1 MDNLLNQKSFK
12 INDIIKI
19 LPHRYPFILI
29 DRIDIIEKGKSLI
42 ALKNMTINE
51 PFFQGHYPDRP
62 IMPGVLIFESIF
74 QTGAIMMGKR
84 ISNEGKIPV
93 LTRVNNIKLKHAVNP
108 GDTLQI
114 EVKLKD
120 LVSSAAYMTGK
131 ASVNGK
137 TAVSLEFTAM
147 LVEDVK

>member
-1 MDNLLNQKSFK
+1 MSQDFLQY
-12 INDIIKI
+12 I
-19 LPHRYPFILI
+19 PHRPPFLFVDKVIEEVDDTIKAEKTIYP
-29 DRIDIIEKGKSLI
+29 D
-42 ALKNMTINE
+42 E

-131 ASVNGK
+131 ASVNG
-137 TAVSLEFTAM
+137 TIAVSLEFTAM

>member
-1 MDNLLNQKSFK
+1 MSKDFLQY
-12 INDIIKI
+12 I
-19 LPHRYPFILI
+19 PHRPPFLFVDRVTEETRDSIKAEKFI
-29 DRIDIIEKGKSLI
+29 DPK
-42 ALKNMTINE
+42 E

-84 ISNEGKIPV
+84 IANKGRIPV

-108 GDTLQI
+108 GDTLQT
-114 EVKLKD
+114 EVKLND
-120 LVSSAAYMTGK
+120 LISSAAYMSGK

-137 TAVSLEFTAM
+137 TAVTLEFTAM
-147 LVEDVK
+147 LVEDAN

>member
-1 MDNLLNQKSFK
+1 MSQDFLQY
-12 INDIIKI
+12 I
-19 LPHRYPFILI
+19 PHRPPFLFVDKVTEEFDDTIKA
-29 DRIDIIEKGKSLI
+29 EK
-42 ALKNMTINE
+42 TVDPDE
-51 PFFQGHYPDRP
+51 PFFQGHYPNRP

-84 ISNEGKIPV
+84 IDNEGKIPV

-120 LVSSAAYMTGK
+120 LVSSAAYMIGK

-137 TAVSLEFTAM
+137 TAVTLEFTAM

>member
-1 MDNLLNQKSFK
+1 MSQDFLQY
-12 INDIIKI
+12 I
-19 LPHRYPFILI
+19 PHRPPFLFV
-29 DRIDIIEKGKSLI
+29 DKVIEEVDDTIK
-42 ALKNMTINE
+42 AEKNINPNE

-93 LTRVNNIKLKHAVNP
+93 LTRVNNIKLKHAVLP
-108 GDTLQI
+108 GDTLQV
-114 EVKLKD
+114 EVTLKD
-120 LVSSAAYMTGK
+120 LVSTAAYMTGK

-137 TAVSLEFTAM
+137 TAVSLEFSAM
-147 LVEDVK
+147 LVEETK

>member
-1 MDNLLNQKSFK
+1 MPQDFLQY
-12 INDIIKI
+12 I
-19 LPHRYPFILI
+19 PHRPPFLFVDKVIEETTDTIKTEKFI
-29 DRIDIIEKGKSLI
+29 DSE
-42 ALKNMTINE
+42 E

-84 ISNEGKIPV
+84 IANEGRIPV
-93 LTRVNNIKLKHAVNP
+93 LTRVNKIKLKHAVNP
-108 GDTLQI
+108 SDTLQI
-114 EVKLKD
+114 EVKLKN

-137 TAVSLEFTAM
+137 VAVTLEFTAM

>member
-1 MDNLLNQKSFK
+1 MSQDFLQY
-12 INDIIKI
+12 I
-19 LPHRYPFILI
+19 PHRPPFLFVDKVIEEVDDTIKAEKFI
-29 DRIDIIEKGKSLI
+29 DPD
-42 ALKNMTINE
+42 E

-84 ISNEGKIPV
+84 ISNKGKIPV

>member
-1 MDNLLNQKSFK
+1 MSQDFLQY
-12 INDIIKI
+12 I
-19 LPHRYPFILI
+19 PHRPPFLFVDKVTEEFDDTIKA
-29 DRIDIIEKGKSLI
+29 EKTVGPD
-42 ALKNMTINE
+42 E
-51 PFFQGHYPDRP
+51 PFFQGHYPNRP

-84 ISNEGKIPV
+84 IDNEGKIPV
-93 LTRVNNIKLKHAVNP
+93 LTLVNNIKLKHAVNP

-137 TAVSLEFTAM
+137 TAVTLEFTAM
-147 LVEDVK
+147 LVDSLA

>member
-1 MDNLLNQKSFK
+1 MSQDFLQY
-12 INDIIKI
+12 I
-19 LPHRYPFILI
+19 PHRPPFLFVDRVIEETQNSIKAEKFI
-29 DRIDIIEKGKSLI
+29 DPK
-42 ALKNMTINE
+42 E

-84 ISNEGKIPV
+84 ISNEGRIPV

-114 EVKLKD
+114 EVKLND
-120 LVSSAAYMTGK
+120 LVSSAAYMSGK

-137 TAVSLEFTAM
+137 TAVTLEFTAM
-147 LVEDVK
+147 LVEDAN

>member
-1 MDNLLNQKSFK
+1 MSQDFLQF
-12 INDIIKI
+12 I
-19 LPHRYPFILI
+19 PHRPPFLFV
-29 DRIDIIEKGKSLI
+29 DKVIEET
-42 ALKNMTINE
+42 ADTIKTEKFVDSEE

-84 ISNEGKIPV
+84 IANEGRIPV

-108 GDTLQI
+108 GDTLQV

-120 LVSSAAYMTGK
+120 LVSSAAYMTDK

-137 TAVSLEFTAM
+137 VAVTLEFTAM
-147 LVEDVK
+147 LVKDLK

>member
-1 MDNLLNQKSFK
+1 MSQDFLQF
-12 INDIIKI
+12 I
-19 LPHRYPFILI
+19 PHRPPFLFV
-29 DRIDIIEKGKSLI
+29 DKIIEETKD
-42 ALKNMTINE
+42 TIKTEKFVDSEE

-62 IMPGVLIFESIF
+62 LMPGVLIFESIF

-84 ISNEGKIPV
+84 IANEGRIPV

-108 GDTLQI
+108 GDTLQV
-114 EVKLKD
+114 EVKFKD

-137 TAVSLEFTAM
+137 VAVTLEFTAM
-147 LVEDVK
+147 LVKDVK

>member
-1 MDNLLNQKSFK
+1 MSQDFLQY
-12 INDIIKI
+12 I
-19 LPHRYPFILI
+19 PHRPPFLFV
-29 DRIDIIEKGKSLI
+29 DKIIEEFDD
-42 ALKNMTINE
+42 TIKAEKIIDPNE

-62 IMPGVLIFESIF
+62 IMPGALIFESIF

-84 ISNEGKIPV
+84 ISNKGKIPV

>member
-1 MDNLLNQKSFK
+1 MSQDFLQY
-12 INDIIKI
+12 I
-19 LPHRYPFILI
+19 PHRPPFLFVDKVIEEVDDTIKAEKFI
-29 DRIDIIEKGKSLI
+29 DPD
-42 ALKNMTINE
+42 E

-120 LVSSAAYMTGK
+120 MVSSAAYMTGK

-137 TAVSLEFTAM
+137 TAVTLEFTAM
-147 LVEDVK
+147 LVEEVK

>member
-1 MDNLLNQKSFK
+1 MSQDFLQY
-12 INDIIKI
+12 I
-19 LPHRYPFILI
+19 PHRPPFLFVDKVIEEVDDTIKAEKFI
-29 DRIDIIEKGKSLI
+29 DPD
-42 ALKNMTINE
+42 E

>member
-1 MDNLLNQKSFK
+1 MSQDFLQY
-12 INDIIKI
+12 I
-19 LPHRYPFILI
+19 PHRPPFLFVDKVIEETTDTIKTEKFI
-29 DRIDIIEKGKSLI
+29 DSE
-42 ALKNMTINE
+42 E

-84 ISNEGKIPV
+84 IANKDRIPV

-108 GDTLQI
+108 NDTLQI

-131 ASVNGK
+131 AYVNGK
-137 TAVSLEFTAM
+137 VAVALEFTAM

>member
-1 MDNLLNQKSFK
+1 MSQDFLQF
-12 INDIIKI
+12 I
-19 LPHRYPFILI
+19 PHRPPFLFV
-29 DRIDIIEKGKSLI
+29 DKIIEETKD
-42 ALKNMTINE
+42 TIKTEKFVDSEE

-62 IMPGVLIFESIF
+62 LMPGVLIFESIF

-84 ISNEGKIPV
+84 IANEGRIPV

-108 GDTLQI
+108 DDTLQI

-137 TAVSLEFTAM
+137 VAVTLEFTAM

>member
-1 MDNLLNQKSFK
+1 MSQDFLQY
-12 INDIIKI
+12 I
-19 LPHRYPFILI
+19 PHRPPFLFVDKVTEETQDSIKTEKSI
-29 DRIDIIEKGKSLI
+29 DPK
-42 ALKNMTINE
+42 E

-84 ISNEGKIPV
+84 ISNEGRIPV

-114 EVKLKD
+114 EVKLND
-120 LVSSAAYMTGK
+120 LVSSAAYMSGK

-137 TAVSLEFTAM
+137 TAVTLEFTAM
-147 LVEDVK
+147 LVEDAK

>member
-1 MDNLLNQKSFK
+1 MSQDFLQY
-12 INDIIKI
+12 I
-19 LPHRYPFILI
+19 PHRPPFLFV
-29 DRIDIIEKGKSLI
+29 DRITEETQDSIKAEKFIDPK
-42 ALKNMTINE
+42 E

-84 ISNEGKIPV
+84 ISNKGRIPV

-114 EVKLKD
+114 EVKLND
-120 LVSSAAYMTGK
+120 LISSAAYMSGK
-131 ASVNGK
+131 VSVNGK
-137 TAVSLEFTAM
+137 TAVTLEFTAM
-147 LVEDVK
+147 LVEDAN